1 MEEQNMRDIVK
12 LMNKTKTAIE
22 IVREKQS
29 TINILEGIIENETR
43 PLIAEKMKLDMEKA
57 KEDKKDFDE
66 MTTNSIIN
74 AKLTIQKLRNELEEE
89 YKNKLLEKIDKQR
102 KLEEKV
108 NAMKMHETSS
118 DRLLHIDEMAK
129 KSAEKIEEE
138 TNEYSKKHFVKIN
151 KLNEFDQNLK
161 DWSVELNVVE
171 AFNNAKLQNE
181 EETIK
186 EDDSVDKDLKGKE
199 ENNSIEKESK
209 EENPATDIDKSFED
223 LKKELNEQ
231 FKKLQEDIEKGFEI
245 PELSSDEKQEVKD
258 EANINEEDT
267 KNIEELINSAET
279 PLRNIE
285 NIEEIKNNNT
295 ITESENQP
303 EEIKNNNIITE
314 FENQPEEN
322 ENNNIITEFE
332 NQIEENETLEEP
344 ILKNFNLSFDDDI
357 LSESQSK
364 YGDLGSNN
372 LQGETTKTLTTV
384 DKNNEKGLPAISFSE
399 VLAKIN
405 TVHVS
410 SFAYSMYKAANK
422 KINFKNKN
430 NLQRLASIP
439 SFIGKIL
446 SMPINYALRTN
457 AKIYE
462 IKDNIEQLSNEEFT
476 VLTEKPEVA
485 NKYGQNIKNESDQ
498 TLSDKNVMKDRHV
511 NDAILDCVQERLE
524 EKYSKNND
532 LYNSKI
538 NELDNDIKN
547 YEESMK
553 ADPRNSDTYNLNIET
568 LKTRREAWEKE
579 IQDQDKRLQ
588 TYKKNKR
595 IKEAY
600 RNNPD
605 VREFDHSIGE
615 ASQKLREAKN
625 NGDFI
630 YEAQLSRAIS
640 KALSI
645 NKDLH
650 ENPLIQKMFYG
661 EASTGKLEVDAI
673 INKEKRS
680 SEKATDVRDSS
691 EINNKVNIE
700 EDIDR

>member
-43 PLIAEKMKLDMEKA
+43 PLIAEKMKQDMEKA
-57 KEDKKDFDE
+57 REDKKDFDE

-89 YKNKLLEKIDKQR
+89 YKNKLLEKIEKQR

-138 TNEYSKKHFVKIN
+138 TNEYSKRHFVKIN

-171 AFNNAKLQNE
+171 VFNNAKLQNE
-181 EETIK
+181 EEPIK
-186 EDDSVDKDLKGKE
+186 EDDPVNKDLKEKE
-199 ENNSIEKESK
+199 ENNNIEKESK

-223 LKKELNEQ
+223 LKKELDEQ
-231 FKKLQEDIEKGFEI
+231 FKKLQEDIEKGFDI

-258 EANINEEDT
+258 EPNINEEDI
-267 KNIEELINSAET
+267 KNIEEPINSVET
-279 PLRNIE
+279 PLRKVE
-285 NIEEIKNNNT
+285 N
-295 ITESENQP
+295 
-303 EEIKNNNIITE
+303 KNNNIITE
-314 FENQPEEN
+314 FENQLEEN
-322 ENNNIITEFE
+322 EN
-332 NQIEENETLEEP
+332 LKEP
-344 ILKNFNLSFDDDI
+344 ILKNFNISFDDDV
-357 LSESQSK
+357 LSESKSK
-364 YGDLGSNN
+364 YEDLGSNN
-372 LQGETTKTLTTV
+372 PQGETTNKLTTV

-485 NKYGQNIKNESDQ
+485 NQYGQSIKNESDQ

-538 NELDNDIKN
+538 NELDNDIRN

-579 IQDQDKRLQ
+579 IQDQDKRLK

-650 ENPLIQKMFYG
+650 ENSLIQKMFYG

-680 SEKATDVRDSS
+680 SEKAIDVRDGS

-700 EDIDR
+700 DNDR